1 MALRKTWTV
10 QAGTMIKASMLGV
23 AASQI
28 ASKFVPLAQD
38 FVVEDAYIK
47 IANIHGDKNGMLLKY
62 SVIVGA
68 NAIDDGYTS
77 FVPFLQGNN
86 FIAQGYDHLKTL
98 PEFAGATDC

>member
-10 QAGTMIKASMLGV
+10 QAGLMIKASVLGV

-28 ASKFVPLAQD
+28 ASKFVALAQD
-38 FVVEDAYIK
+38 FVVENAYIK
-47 IANIHGDKNGMLLKY
+47 IANIYGDKNRMLLKY
-62 SVIVGA
+62 SVIVGTTE
-68 NAIDDGYTS
+68 IDSGHAS
-77 FVPFLQGNN
+77 FVPSLQGNN